1 MPDQCCPNLGLNGIG
16 GGSHK
21 VLIFRLC
28 LRALKKRTNLPAI
41 LRTNGGDG
49 CGAPLQVI
57 GKKNEALFFLSITE
71 LNTASGIRTFFGS
84 ADTAENNEII
94 LQNGTILRD
103 VSCLNHGI
111 NNVSF

>member
-1 MPDQCCPNLGLNGIG
+1 MLSKSGSERHWRWFPQGFDLQALFEGLEKTHQ
-16 GGSHK
+16 S
-21 VLIFRLC
+21 
-28 LRALKKRTNLPAI
+28 ASDPSY
-41 LRTNGGDG
+41 NGGDG